1 MNCILVQIFFFLL
14 QFNIELNDVINT
26 NKKSQ
31 LKKEQKSEII
41 TLNDNN
47 FNYFVKDGK
56 DNRWLIIFFIESC
69 YHCNRAL
76 QILKNI
82 LYKNHFKSINN
93 IKFGKIDVSLN
104 EKINFR
110 FNISEV
116 PYIALIDNSSMIEL
130 DLYPNEK
137 NLLNFIESNISQWE
151 NKFNIPK
158 NNLLKYYYIS
168 MDKSLSNFVNNI
180 NDFLKSRN
188 INYSMNPIIF
198 ILLYIVICIILW
210 IVIFSIYI
218 ICCGHKKKEDIK
230 NIINKNENSDEKK
243 DKEDFN
249 DNIENENDNSKYN
262 NRKKHFHSKKRKS
275 KKN

>member
-14 QFNIELNDVINT
+14 QFNIELNEVINT
-26 NKKSQ
+26 NKNSQ

-47 FNYFVKDGK
+47 FNYFVKNGK

-76 QILKNI
+76 QILNNI
-82 LYKNHFKSINN
+82 LYKNQFKSVNN
-93 IKFGKIDVSLN
+93 IKFGKIDVSIN
-104 EKINFR
+104 EQINFR

-168 MDKSLSNFVNNI
+168 MD
-180 NDFLKSRN
+180 
-188 INYSMNPIIF
+188 NYSMNPIIF
-198 ILLYIVICIILW
+198 ILLYIIISIILW
-210 IVIFSIYI
+210 TVIFSIYI

-243 DKEDFN
+243 DKEDIN

>member
-168 MDKSLSNFVNNI
+168 MDKSLSNFVKNI
-180 NDFLKSRN
+180 NDFLISRN
-188 INYSMNPIIF
+188 INYSLNPIIF
-198 ILLYIVICIILW
+198 ILLYIVLCIILW
-210 IVIFSIYI
+210 TIIFSVYI
-218 ICCGHKKKEDIK
+218 ICCGHKKKEDIN
-230 NIINKNENSDEKK
+230 NIINNNENSDEKK
-243 DKEDFN
+243 DKEDIN
-249 DNIENENDNSKYN
+249 DKNENDYSKYN
-262 NRKKHFHSKKRKS
+262 NRRKYFHSKKRKS